1 MFRPNLTVIL
11 CLSLLLSGLPL
22 LAVAEEDPPEPVTV
36 ADPDIPVDELDL
48 LLKPL
53 PKAQLLVEAGAWQ
66 SLVQEKSEEI
76 AAAQIEAKRLTEEAD
91 AEAAEGA
98 DTTAQEAAVD
108 AVKNAMLEDVTELR
122 EERTQRLDGLT
133 AVIEALDK
141 KTSPDDADTQ
151 AQIRDY
157 RLYSSAVRG
166 VELDLSDANA
176 SRLAIQGWLTSEE
189 GGLRWL
195 INILKFFGILLVAW
209 FVSGIFRSM
218 IHRALQ
224 RVPGTSKL
232 LEDFLVRA
240 ARWVV
245 MAIGI
250 IMALSALEVSV
261 GPLLA
266 ALGAAGFILAFA
278 LQDSLSNF
286 ASGMMILL
294 FRPFD
299 TGDVVDAGGVSGTVE
314 SLNLVS
320 TTIKTFD
327 NKTMIVPNNKI
338 WGDII
343 TNASGVTERRVDM
356 EFGIGYDDDMDRA
369 QAILEDIVHAHPK
382 VLKEP
387 EPTIKLSGLGESSV
401 NFIVRPWAK
410 TADYW
415 AVFWDITREVKRRF
429 DAEGIGIPY
438 PQQDVHLHLAGDA
451 AALPL
456 LAVRA
461 DSEPGTAI
469 RSGPDT
475 TRDGGLDDGG
485 DEERS
490 G

>member
-1 MFRPNLTVIL
+1 MSRFNLPAVL
-11 CLSLLLSGLPL
+11 GLLLVVSALPV
-22 LAVAEEDPPEPVTV
+22 VAAEGEDPPTPVTID
-36 ADPDIPVDELDL
+36 DPAIPVDQLEL

-53 PKAQLLVEAGAWQ
+53 PKAQLLVEANAWQ
-66 SLVQEKSEEI
+66 GLVQETSEAI
-76 AAAQIEAKRLTEEAD
+76 AAAQIEAKRLQGDAPELEDADEAGVD
-91 AEAAEGA
+91 
-98 DTTAQEAAVD
+98 AAVD
-108 AVKNAMLEDVTELR
+108 SVRAALLNDINELR
-122 EERTQRLDGLT
+122 EERTHRLDGLT
-133 AVIEALDK
+133 AAVAALEAK
-141 KTSPDDADTQ
+141 ASPDDADTQ

-157 RLYSSAVRG
+157 RLYASAVRG
-166 VELDLSDANA
+166 IELDLADAGA
-176 SRLAIQGWLTSEE
+176 SWLAIQGWLTSDE
-189 GGLRWL
+189 GGLRWVL
-195 INILKFFGILLVAW
+195 NIAKFIGILLVAW
-209 FVSGIFRSM
+209 IVSGIFRSM
-218 IHRALQ
+218 IHRGLQ
-224 RVPGTSKL
+224 KVPGTSAL

-250 IMALSALEVSV
+250 VMALAALEVSI

-286 ASGMMILL
+286 ASGLMILF

-299 TGDVVDAGGVSGTVE
+299 TGDVVDAGGVSGTVQ

-369 QAILEDIVHAHPK
+369 QAILEQIVAAHPK

-387 EPTIKLSGLGESSV
+387 APTIKLSALGESSV
-401 NFIVRPWAK
+401 NFIVRPWVK

-429 DAEGIGIPY
+429 DAEDIGIPY
-438 PQQDVHLHLAGDA
+438 PQQDVHLHLAGNA
-451 AALPL
+451 QALAQ
-456 LAVRA
+456 LAPPAVGQTT
-461 DSEPGTAI
+461 SAI
-469 RSGPDT
+469 T
-475 TRDGGLDDGG
+475 KDGGLDDG
-485 DEERS
+485 DAERNE
-490 G
+490 